1 MMIAFILL
9 GALTLV
15 GGVITIAAKNAVHA
29 ALGLVGTLISVAG
42 LFATLNAS
50 FLAATQVIVYA
61 GAIMVLFLFVIML
74 LNANAPITGRDPIPF
89 VRELA
94 GLGGVVLAGS
104 FVILAVSYKDPRPLG
119 EATTALGGGS
129 ASVVGETLLTRF
141 LLPFEAVSILLLVA
155 IVGAVALVQRPV
167 PQPDDVPDSE
177 AELLAPPVGSAI
189 SRGGSQPAFQQQ
201 SLQRSNDEGEVRA

>member
-15 GGVITIAAKNAVHA
+15 GGVITIAARNAVHA

-74 LNANAPITGRDPIPF
+74 LNANSPITGRDPIPF

-104 FVILAVSYKDPRPLG
+104 FTVLAFSYKDPRPVAD
-119 EATTALGGGS
+119 ATAALGGGS

-155 IVGAVALVQRPV
+155 IVGAVALVNRPA
-167 PQPDDVPDSE
+167 PQPDNVPDSE
-177 AELLAPPVGSAI
+177 AEPLAPQVGSA
-189 SRGGSQPAFQQQ
+189 SRGGPQPV
-201 SLQRSNDEGEVRA
+201 LQRRNDEGEVRA

>member
-15 GGVITIAAKNAVHA
+15 GGVITIAARNAVHA

-74 LNANAPITGRDPIPF
+74 LNANSPITGRDPIPF

-104 FVILAVSYKDPRPLG
+104 FTVLAFSYKDPRPV
-119 EATTALGGGS
+119 A
-129 ASVVGETLLTRF
+129 GETLLTRF

-155 IVGAVALVQRPV
+155 IVGAVALVNRPA
-167 PQPDDVPDSE
+167 PQPDNVPDSE
-177 AELLAPPVGSAI
+177 AEPLAPQVGSA
-189 SRGGSQPAFQQQ
+189 SRGGPQPV
-201 SLQRSNDEGEVRA
+201 LQRRNDEGEVRA